1 MILNAAQLALLG
13 FFGLASVLLGQS
25 TGKSSVRSPHGDPFT
40 PVGSISVTP
49 TVVQPGVQPNM
60 VWGIE
65 YPKAVEDLSEIDP
78 GGGVTPKTTVD
89 LKLRVMGV
97 AWQYGNT
104 LLPTAL
110 WVRVGAGSGWELVF
124 FGSGADVN
132 PEEVVFEK
140 KGILPGTRIDFS
152 ARGQSPTGPWYST
165 RSTATPELTVLGM
178 VNGDQVPDF
187 APAYE
192 QGRIESFMT
201 QFLDDSNSRVVL
213 GPHEVIHTF
222 ELGSTNPGD
231 WWFDMQD
238 IVCVTTLS
246 ERLVVSGSSIKFE
259 DPGTGSSTG
268 VAASGGNS
276 NTLDDKRL
284 IQSGRK
290 LAQ

>member
-1 MILNAAQLALLG
+1 
-13 FFGLASVLLGQS
+13 
-25 TGKSSVRSPHGDPFT
+25 
-40 PVGSISVTP
+40 
-49 TVVQPGVQPNM
+49 
-60 VWGIE
+60 
-65 YPKAVEDLSEIDP
+65 
-78 GGGVTPKTTVD
+78 
-89 LKLRVMGV
+89 
-97 AWQYGNT
+97 
-104 LLPTAL
+104 
-110 WVRVGAGSGWELVF
+110 
-124 FGSGADVN
+124 
-132 PEEVVFEK
+132 
-140 KGILPGTRIDFS
+140 
-152 ARGQSPTGPWYST
+152 
-165 RSTATPELTVLGM
+165 M

>member
-1 MILNAAQLALLG
+1 MKINASYLALFG
-13 FFGLASVLLGQS
+13 CFGLAGSLAGQ
-25 TGKSSVRSPHGDPFT
+25 TNGESSGTSPHGDPYT

-65 YPKAVEDLSEIDP
+65 YPKAAGDLSDIDTA
-78 GGGVTPKTTVD
+78 GGVTPKTTVD
-89 LKLRVMGV
+89 VKVRVMGV

-110 WVRVGAGSGWELVF
+110 WVRVGAASAWELVF
-124 FGSGADVN
+124 FGSGEDVN
-132 PEEVVFEK
+132 PEKVVFER
-140 KGILPGTRIDFS
+140 KGVLPGTRIDFS

-165 RSTATPELTVLGM
+165 RSTSTPELTVLGM
-178 VNGDQVPDF
+178 VNGDNVPEF

-201 QFLDDSNSRVVL
+201 PFLDDNNTRVVL
-213 GPHEVIHTF
+213 GPHDIIHTF

-246 ERLVVSGSSIKFE
+246 EKKTGAGSNTKFE
-259 DPGTGSSTG
+259 NPGAASVTGGSTG
-268 VAASGGNS
+268 
-276 NTLDDKRL
+276 TLDDKKM

-290 LAQ
+290 LAR

>member
-1 MILNAAQLALLG
+1 MKINAAHLALLG

-25 TGKSSVRSPHGDPFT
+25 TGKSSVSPPHGDPFT

-140 KGILPGTRIDFS
+140 KGILPGTRIMERS
-152 ARGQSPTGPWYST
+152 SPGWTGQ
-165 RSTATPELTVLGM
+165 
-178 VNGDQVPDF
+178 N
-187 APAYE
+187 
-192 QGRIESFMT
+192 
-201 QFLDDSNSRVVL
+201 
-213 GPHEVIHTF
+213 
-222 ELGSTNPGD
+222 
-231 WWFDMQD
+231 
-238 IVCVTTLS
+238 
-246 ERLVVSGSSIKFE
+246 
-259 DPGTGSSTG
+259 
-268 VAASGGNS
+268 GGNG
-276 NTLDDKRL
+276 NIGCIGWEIGPGAGNRR
-284 IQSGRK
+284 QNG
-290 LAQ
+290 APNGE